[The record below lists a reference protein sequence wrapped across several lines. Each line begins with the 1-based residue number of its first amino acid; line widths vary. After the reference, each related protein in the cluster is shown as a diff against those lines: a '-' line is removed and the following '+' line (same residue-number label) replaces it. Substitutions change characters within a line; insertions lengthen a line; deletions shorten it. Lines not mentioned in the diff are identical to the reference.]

1 MQDVVEEAVLD
12 YGSEEFGNLGQIDM
26 WILVQETVLIKQ
38 TVEDTSVNFLF
49 LHNLRLLEALQSNDE
64 LLNSL
69 IDLMGI
75 SAKDMLEILIC
86 GLVNFFRALS
96 GTDLAWEEN
105 GVLSNQVFNLVLDI
119 LGDLDENIL
128 GLEGEFGM

>member
-1 MQDVVEEAVLD
+1 
-12 YGSEEFGNLGQIDM
+12 M
-26 WILVQETVLIKQ
+26 WILVQETVLIEQ
-38 TVEDTSVNFLF
+38 TVEDTSVDLLF
-49 LHNLRLLEALQSNDE
+49 FHNLRLLEALQSNDE

-105 GVLSNQVFNLVLDI
+105 GVLSYQVFNLVLDI